1 MKFCFKLLLLFVKL
15 FRVCEKNSE
24 QLKIINA
31 HKWYPLYPPP
41 PGLSNHWWSS
51 PNLDTCGSLT
61 IPTGRPGVPGPHSCL
76 GNGIYW
82 TMKCKGTNSIQLRTL
97 WMPGSVTQ
105 LNLALNIWRL
115 VQIQSHTVLFKFT
128 FCHFLA
134 IMSYLPSF
142 YFCCLMCKRAMGNNC
157 DTCLTGPLG
166 ELHWLTHVKPLEKC
180 LARSEDSINANLVNS
195 SSTWRYCSPKVLY
208 QQAGNFTSDL
218 VVRFLV
224 SII

>member
-1 MKFCFKLLLLFVKL
+1 
-15 FRVCEKNSE
+15 
-24 QLKIINA
+24 
-31 HKWYPLYPPP
+31 
-41 PGLSNHWWSS
+41 
-51 PNLDTCGSLT
+51 
-61 IPTGRPGVPGPHSCL
+61 
-76 GNGIYW
+76 
-82 TMKCKGTNSIQLRTL
+82 
-97 WMPGSVTQ
+97 
-105 LNLALNIWRL
+105 
-115 VQIQSHTVLFKFT
+115 
-128 FCHFLA
+128 
-134 IMSYLPSF
+134 MSYLPSF

-224 SII
+224 SIIWLNPNEKKNDFCIILLSHCQVSCQLNLSGCVLEIEVTIYKGGSYYLPFRLMYKMKSKPNRKDCSKCVLCI